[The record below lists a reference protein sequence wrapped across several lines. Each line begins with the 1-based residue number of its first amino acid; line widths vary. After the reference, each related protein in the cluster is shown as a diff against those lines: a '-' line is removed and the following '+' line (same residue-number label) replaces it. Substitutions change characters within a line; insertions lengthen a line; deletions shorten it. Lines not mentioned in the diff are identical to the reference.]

1 MASIRMEAGMM
12 NETDKLIIWAQMS
25 AEGYPADFI
34 EGLIAA
40 LEFDLSL
47 EDPKAE
53 EMLTGILSKAR
64 AANHSGLIGDVIDTA
79 FAIKDISEKNQD
91 ISRKTEAMKRLSYLA
106 DSQDETPLGLRI
118 LHRKIT
124 EALLH
129 I

>member
-1 MASIRMEAGMM
+1 MM